1 MASPWKDRFAKRRE
15 LLFGSRLVPCY
26 RDRPASLDAMLRA
39 AVARAPE
46 AEAVVDGAR
55 RTTYAALDR
64 AVGRFSAGLAAQ
76 GIGVG
81 DRVGLVLANR
91 LEFVVALFAV
101 ARLGAISVPIGIRE
115 SGPGLTFMLTNCRA
129 AAIVFEASLADRMPS
144 TEACPD
150 LRLRIALGGA
160 VDGALDFAA
169 IDADPSDT
177 PPPVGEEDG
186 AVILYTSGTTGQPKG
201 AILSHVNIVHSSI
214 HFQEC
219 WEFQDGERSILAVPA
234 SHVTGLVAIVTSM
247 IRVAGCIV
255 MMRAFDVAA
264 FLALAAAE
272 KMTTTVLVPAMY
284 NLILLRGDLSGLDL
298 SHWRIGGF
306 GGAPMPVA
314 SIEAMAE
321 RLPALHLLNAYGSTE
336 CATIIS
342 LVPVGRSRECLDSV
356 GAPVP
361 LGDLRIV
368 DDVGHEVAPGE
379 TGEVWIRGPMTI
391 RGYWERDEATKASFV
406 DGYWRSGDI
415 GSLGEDGMLRLFD
428 RKNDVI
434 NRGGFKI
441 YSVEVENALA
451 RHPGVVEAA
460 AVSHP
465 DPVLGEKLHVFVA
478 AKRDELGADEIRDHC
493 RALLAD
499 YKVPDFVTFL
509 ADGLPRNPNG
519 KILKRTLRDMID
531 R

>member
-1 MASPWKDRFAKRRE
+1 MSAWKDRFAKRRE

-26 RDRPASLDAMLRA
+26 VDRPTSIDAMFRA
-39 AVARAPE
+39 AVARAPTNE
-46 AEAVVDGAR
+46 IVVDGPTR
-55 RTTYAALDR
+55 LTYRDMEER
-64 AVGRFSAGLAAQ
+64 VGRLAAGLAAR
-76 GIGVG
+76 GVSRG
-81 DRVGLVLANR
+81 DRVVLFLANR
-91 LEFVVALFAV
+91 ADFITAFLAIV
-101 ARLGAISVPIGIRE
+101 RIGAIAVPVGIRE
-115 SGPGLTFMLTNCRA
+115 SAVGLAFVLDDCRA
-129 AAIVFEASLADRMPS
+129 TAILFEADLADRLPAP
-144 TEACPD
+144 EAEPD
-150 LRLRIALGGA
+150 LRLRIAVGGA
-160 VDGALDFAA
+160 VADGDDFEAMIAETSAA
-169 IDADPSDT
+169 
-177 PPPVGEEDG
+177 PVDVSEEDG
-186 AVILYTSGTTGQPKG
+186 AVILYTSGTTGRPKG

-219 WEFQDGERSILAVPA
+219 WEFEEGERSILAVPA
-234 SHVTGLVAIVTSM
+234 SHVTGLVAILTSM
-247 IRVAGCIV
+247 IRVAGCVI

-264 FLALAAAE
+264 FLTLAARE

-298 SHWRIGGF
+298 SAWRIGGF

-342 LVPVGRSRECLDSV
+342 LVPQGMSRACIDSV

-368 DDVGHEVAPGE
+368 DDAGKEVAPGE

-391 RGYWERDEATKASFV
+391 RGYWERPEATETSFV
-406 DGYWRSGDI
+406 DGYWRSGDV
-415 GSLGEDGMLRLFD
+415 GSLGHDGMLRLFD

-441 YSVEVENALA
+441 YSVEVENALSH
-451 RHPGVVEAA
+451 HPGVVEAA

-465 DPVLGEKLHVFVA
+465 DPVLGEKLHVFVT
-478 AKRDELGADEIRDHC
+478 AKTADLDEAEIRDHC
-493 RALLAD
+493 RRILAD

-509 ADGLPRNPNG
+509 EDGLPRNPNG
-519 KILKRTLRDMID
+519 KILKRALREMIGS
-531 R
+531 